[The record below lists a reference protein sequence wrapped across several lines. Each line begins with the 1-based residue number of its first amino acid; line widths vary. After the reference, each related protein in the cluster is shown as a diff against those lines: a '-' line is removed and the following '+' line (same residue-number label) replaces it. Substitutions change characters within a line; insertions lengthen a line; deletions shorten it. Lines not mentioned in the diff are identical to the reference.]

1 MNLKITG
8 KGLKIT
14 DGIRNH
20 LDSKLNKIFHDLDE
34 DTSVHI
40 FLSVEKDRHI
50 AEVNLKKKSHAARAS
65 DETDNLYK
73 SIDGALKKI
82 ESHLKKIKGRMQD
95 LKIKCALETKTAI
108 KV

>member
-14 DGIRNH
+14 DGIRNR
-20 LDSKLNKIFHDLDE
+20 LDDKINKIFHGTDE
-34 DTSVHI
+34 NTSIHI
-40 FLSVEKDRHI
+40 FLRVEKDRHI
-50 AEVNLKKKSHAARAS
+50 AEINLKRKSHTARAT
-65 DETDNLYK
+65 DETGDLYK

-82 ESHLKKIKGRMQD
+82 ESHLKKIKGRMQG
-95 LKIKCALETKTAI
+95 LKIKCGLETKTMM